1 MAQLDLLKN
10 ELTDNCVVMG
20 DFNLDARIDLRL
32 DYQHRVQFEILSNF
46 ALNENLIQIIDFTTW
61 LRIINGIMIQFL
73 HDHVY

>member
-10 ELTDNCVVMG
+10 ELTGNCVVMG

>member
-1 MAQLDLLKN
+1 M
-10 ELTDNCVVMG
+10 NCFVMG